1 MYPACGGKWG
11 IVRKAVFA
19 AEKCD
24 SRGSRKNLCMFHPAQ
39 FYPILLSCVLN
50 KNRAQFHAIF
60 ILRA

>member
-11 IVRKAVFA
+11 IVREAVFA

-24 SRGSRKNLCMFHPAQ
+24 RPVLVKIYACFTPAQ